1 MDDTDPSATLR
12 IGELSRRLGVS
23 DHALR
28 AWERRYGLLR
38 PVRTVGGY
46 RLYSEADFERV
57 RRMQAHLA
65 AGLST
70 AQAAQAA
77 LEEDRAAG
85 AADPGPVG
93 QHDTM
98 GGALQTLTRALD
110 EFDERTAHLVID
122 RLLTTFT
129 IETVLREVL
138 LPYLRDLG
146 DRWAGGAVSIAQEH
160 FGSNVIR
167 GRLTSIGRGW
177 GHGHGPQALLACV
190 PGELHDIALVAFGIV
205 LSRRGWHVQYLGAN
219 TPVDDL
225 VRVASTRRTDLIVL
239 VGTTPERFDDVT
251 PDLTRL
257 AAVAPVAIG
266 GPGAT
271 RAVADTVGARL
282 LTGDPVSAAESVAAA
297 NDPRAYRPSTDSPRS
312 AGPPPPA

>member
-77 LEEDRAAG
+77 LEEDRAA
-85 AADPGPVG
+85 ADTGPVE

-98 GGALQTLTRALD
+98 DGALQTLTQALD
-110 EFDERTAHLVID
+110 ELDERTAHLVID
-122 RLLTTFT
+122 RLLNIFT

-138 LPYLRDLG
+138 LPYLRHLG
-146 DRWAGGAVSIAQEH
+146 ERWASGAVSIAQEH
-160 FGSNVIR
+160 FASNVVR

-177 GHGHGPQALLACV
+177 GHGHGPRALLACV
-190 PGELHDIALVAFGIV
+190 PGELHDIALIAFGIV

-271 RAVADTVGARL
+271 RAVADTVGAQL
-282 LTGDPVSAAESVAAA
+282 LTGDPVSAAESVTAA
-297 NDPRAYRPSTDSPRS
+297 NDHRAYRPSRDSPRS
-312 AGPPPPA
+312 PSPPPPAGL